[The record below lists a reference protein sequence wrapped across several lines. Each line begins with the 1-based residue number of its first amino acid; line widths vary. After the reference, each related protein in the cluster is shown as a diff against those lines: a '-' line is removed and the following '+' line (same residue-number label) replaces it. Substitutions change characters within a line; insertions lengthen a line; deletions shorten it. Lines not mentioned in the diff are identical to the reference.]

1 MTIKRATLDTR
12 TGKVSREEDLEITG
26 IKETPNGPQVTVKPP
41 DEKEPAT
48 LTEKLKDFAPRKTRQ
63 PRAKRAVKG
72 KQIDANLISKLAPT
86 IVATFVATYSRQML
100 QEPYKVCAPSQ
111 QEVLTI
117 VSPLFNI
124 LSRQVEITGQASENV
139 IDLITCAIASIIFGT
154 RAYVTYATIK
164 ENETNGK
171 FSRDV
176 ATTATTSNRSEGGI
190 SEPSHNAVTSSES
203 VSPYAANGSTN
214 DRTDDSEQVRRDADL
229 FGELFAKDIDGRI
242 RLGHLPPRIPN

>member
-1 MTIKRATLDTR
+1 MTLKKATLDMQ
-12 TGKVSREEDLEITG
+12 TGEVTREETIPEI
-26 IKETPNGPQVTVKPP
+26 TVKPP
-41 DEKEPAT
+41 DAKETPT

-63 PRAKRAVKG
+63 PRAKRAPKG

-86 IVATFVATYSRQML
+86 IVATFAATYSRQL
-100 QEPYKVCAPSQ
+100 IQDPYKVCAPSQ

-164 ENETNGK
+164 ENEQNGTIPTTNESVNAKGFEKASNSRNESGGDSEEDYRNIRASEQVSTNG
-171 FSRDV
+171 
-176 ATTATTSNRSEGGI
+176 G
-190 SEPSHNAVTSSES
+190 
-203 VSPYAANGSTN
+203 N
-214 DRTDDSEQVRRDADL
+214 DSTDDSTIDSSDTRRDAEI
-229 FGELFAKDIDGRI
+229 FSELFKKDVNGRI
-242 RLGHLPPRIPN
+242 RLGHLPPRIQD